1 MRRWHRF
8 RPFPGISGSIPLGWA
23 ASKIITQIEE
33 MMMLTALPVETIQA
47 RPAVRRQQLRELV
60 PLADTTIYEMEQ
72 RGEFPKRFYLTPRCP
87 VWDLGE
93 INLWLAARR
102 AAVSAV
108 PPPHPDVRRRRSRPV
123 RA

>member
-1 MRRWHRF
+1 MQAAQLPMRVE
-8 RPFPGISGSIPLGWA
+8 LVDA
-23 ASKIITQIEE
+23 K
-33 MMMLTALPVETIQA
+33 PV
-47 RPAVRRQQLRELV
+47 VRRQQLRMLV

-93 INLWLAARR
+93 VNAWIVARR
-102 AAVSAV
+102 EKTGSVN
-108 PPPHPDVRRRRSRPV
+108 PPHPDVRRRKVRPV